1 MLNSQLNNLE
11 QIILGGLISL
21 ACVYATIYF
30 NKAIQLAQ
38 AKAKLIKDD
47 GTRTLVTNAL
57 TDIDK
62 LINTNIVSAENTLK
76 PTILKSIKDG
86 KVDKTELNNIST
98 VVKENVLK
106 QLGTQATDVFNK
118 NLGDINSYV
127 ANRIENNLADLK
139 LQEGNSVS
147 KTVIPTPTDTNVV
160 VPQ

>member
-47 GTRTLVTNAL
+47 GARTLVTN
-57 TDIDK
+57 
-62 LINTNIVSAENTLK
+62 
-76 PTILKSIKDG
+76 IKDG

-147 KTVIPTPTDTNVV
+147 KTVIPTPADTNVV